1 MKKFLVTEEG
11 RECAKCGVF
20 KPWLQP
26 DGKVNF
32 WRNGFRRNGHYSR
45 CTECVHKRRGG
56 RIPGRPNA
64 VDFPV
69 CVRCGDDLP
78 LVSTSNV
85 CAACKAKSRAWGSG
99 VYLVVANQGDF
110 TRLGHFTGGDFK
122 STLDAACFPSG
133 MRVEHWD
140 KRQYKGTYEVDGT
153 QLVKVEADPQ
163 GDGVYLIPTADGR
176 AAALETPFVG
186 RE

>member
-1 MKKFLVTEEG
+1 VKKFLVTEEG

-20 KPWLQP
+20 KPWVEP
-26 DGKVNF
+26 DGRLNF
-32 WRNGFRRNGHYSR
+32 WHNRFRANGHYSR
-45 CTECVHKRRGG
+45 CTECLSKRKARV
-56 RIPGRPNA
+56 PGRPNA

-69 CVRCGDDLP
+69 CIRCGVDLP

-85 CAACKAKSRAWGSG
+85 CASCQSKGRAWGSG

-122 STLDAACFPSG
+122 CTLEVASFPSG
-133 MRVEHWD
+133 MQVEHWD
-140 KRQYKGTYEVDGT
+140 RRRYMGTYEVDGT
-153 QLVKVEADPQ
+153 HLVKIDAEPQ
-163 GDGVYLIPTADGR
+163 GDGVYLIPTDDGEP
-176 AAALETPFVG
+176 AALGTPFVG